1 MKQNLSMFGESLIL
15 LLNNEYYRKCGVCH
29 VAFWWLDDR
38 PINFWTGV
46 ATTIRFWIEVVAE
59 RQQNGKYL
67 KVFIYFF
74 IFWLQIRVSVN
85 WLGKWKSELIV
96 SQPWKNS
103 REDLCCRSSTSCYLT
118 HESPK
123 VSVSWIRGAPL

>member
-1 MKQNLSMFGESLIL
+1 MHEYFLGTESLPIGL
-15 LLNNEYYRKCGVCH
+15 PDCRKD
-29 VAFWWLDDR
+29 FL
-38 PINFWTGV
+38 
-46 ATTIRFWIEVVAE
+46 
-59 RQQNGKYL
+59 
-67 KVFIYFF
+67 
-74 IFWLQIRVSVN
+74 IRVSVN

-123 VSVSWIRGAPL
+123 HFRDGMHEMPFLTGLCQLGAVMPTAHQPEREALLPVCSWWYLKLESYMLDL